1 MVRWLPQAAASAV
14 LHGASATVTTPS
26 VGAALVVLAGYAAA
40 LAAGGAIAIMRR
52 EIGTTG

>member
-14 LHGASATVTTPS
+14 LHGASDTATTPS

-52 EIGTTG
+52 ESGTTG